1 MLLDTGWGTACTLVT
16 EALPLCSWGS
26 VGMKGRQELRED
38 STILHGVL
46 IITLRKHDE
55 KIESRRRTWEQNSP
69 YSVHSGKSAE

>member
-1 MLLDTGWGTACTLVT
+1 MHTSDRGIAPLLL
-16 EALPLCSWGS
+16 GS

-55 KIESRRRTWEQNSP
+55 KIRVPEENLGTELPLLSP
-69 YSVHSGKSAE
+69 